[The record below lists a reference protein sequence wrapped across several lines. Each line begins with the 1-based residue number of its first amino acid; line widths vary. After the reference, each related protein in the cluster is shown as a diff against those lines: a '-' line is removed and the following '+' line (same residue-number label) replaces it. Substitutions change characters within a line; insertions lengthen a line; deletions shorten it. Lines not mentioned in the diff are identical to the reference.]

1 MSGQCRLL
9 AGNHSPPCNALCKT
23 HRAQLLQLLSAYRCV
38 HACLCHTL
46 TTAAAADHA
55 AKKAAAAAEKKK
67 AELDVQAQ
75 AVWRIGTDQFHR
87 DFRHNIC
94 LRVRHL
100 LTYLHAFQAHF

>member
-1 MSGQCRLL
+1 VCTLY
-9 AGNHSPPCNALCKT
+9 A
-23 HRAQLLQLLSAYRCV
+23 CV
-38 HACLCHTL
+38 TT

-100 LTYLHAFQAHF
+100 LTFVLSMLTFLSSLFMDI